1 MAYVFLC
8 NQVLSNDARKTS
20 SDKVINH
27 SEINFR
33 RDPRWRDKETM
44 MICGY
49 NIPLHIAKSGEP
61 HTLEEHLTLPTVEEI
76 LNIVLHEPAFNIIK
90 RIL

>member
-1 MAYVFLC
+1 MERQRDDDDL
-8 NQVLSNDARKTS
+8 
-20 SDKVINH
+20 
-27 SEINFR
+27 R
-33 RDPRWRDKETM
+33 RS
-44 MICGY
+44 Y
-49 NIPLHIAKSGEP
+49 NIPIHIAKSGEP